1 METNLIPT
9 KTICSHYDIEI
20 SFVDALNNYGLIQ
33 IEIYQEEPCVHQD
46 QIGDIEKMIRLHNE
60 LNINLEGID
69 VIFNLL
75 ENERKLLD
83 ELTTLKN
90 RLSIYESEH

>member
-33 IEIYQEEPCVHQD
+33 IEIYQEEPCIRQD
-46 QIGDIEKMIRLHNE
+46 KIGDIEKMIRLHHE

-75 ENERKLLD
+75 ENETKLMK
-83 ELTTLKN
+83 ELTELKN
-90 RLSIYESEH
+90 RLRIYETEH

>member
-33 IEIYQEEPCVHQD
+33 IEIYQEEPCIHRD
-46 QIGDIEKMIRLHNE
+46 DIADMERMIRLYRD

-75 ENERKLLD
+75 DNERKLLK
-83 ELTTLKN
+83 ELNALRN